1 MNVPA
6 PIRTTHPD
14 IPSLVMQHPDSP
26 DGSVG
31 EHGHIIKEDWSVVL
45 KNKMALHIDEFH
57 RPEVVRSQGVQE
69 QGEGS

>member
-1 MNVPA
+1 
-6 PIRTTHPD
+6 
-14 IPSLVMQHPDSP
+14 MQHPDSP

-31 EHGHIIKEDWSVVL
+31 EHGHIIKEDWSVIL